1 MGHACSEQCTGA
13 SGEEGAGHSHNS
25 LHSEDTSPHGTGRD
39 YRRSMKI
46 ALVITFIFFLVE
58 VAGGLLSGSLALISD
73 AGHMFSDLLS
83 LLLSLGAMTLAL
95 QLPTKE
101 RTYGYHRGEIF
112 AAFINSLLLI
122 GVSAVIL
129 WEAYQRLLSPA
140 PVQGGLMFIVACV
153 GLVANIAVVFLL
165 HGSHNLNVQSAF
177 LHVVGDLV
185 SSLAVIGAAV
195 WISFTGQVIADP
207 ILSGI
212 IAVLI
217 VISAA
222 RIFRETVVIL
232 LQFTPQSVDFDAVV
246 ADMSSVSGVDG
257 VHHVHLWSL
266 CSDIN
271 VLDAHVYSCEK
282 DVEKIDLIK
291 REIKQ
296 RLKKY
301 RILHSTLEF
310 ECNECNECSLVE
322 HIGNHPD

>member
-1 MGHACSEQCTGA
+1 MTT
-13 SGEEGAGHSHNS
+13 
-25 LHSEDTSPHGTGRD
+25 DTARD
-39 YRRSMKI
+39 YRKSMKI
-46 ALVITFIFFLVE
+46 ALFITLIFFLVE

-101 RTYGYHRGEIF
+101 RTYGYHRGEIL

-122 GVSAVIL
+122 AVSAGIL
-129 WEAYQRLLSPA
+129 WEAYQRLLNPA
-140 PVQGGLMFIVACV
+140 PVQGGLMFIVACI
-153 GLVANIAVVFLL
+153 GLAANIAIVFLL
-165 HGSHNLNVQSAF
+165 HGSHNLNVRSAF
-177 LHVVGDLV
+177 LHVVGDTI
-185 SSLAVIGAAV
+185 SSVAVIAAAV
-195 WISFTGQVIADP
+195 WISLTGQVIADP

-217 VISAA
+217 VISAV
-222 RIFRETVVIL
+222 RLLRETLMIL

-246 ADMSSVSGVDG
+246 ADMTSVNGVDG

-271 VLDAHVYSCEK
+271 VLDAHVYSCER
-282 DVEKIDLIK
+282 DVEKIELMK
-291 REIKQ
+291 QEIKE

-310 ECNECNECSLVE
+310 ECEECKDCALVE
-322 HIGNHPD
+322 QIKDHPC

>member
-1 MGHACSEQCTGA
+1 
-13 SGEEGAGHSHNS
+13 
-25 LHSEDTSPHGTGRD
+25 
-39 YRRSMKI
+39 MKI
-46 ALVITFIFFLVE
+46 ALVITSVFFIVE
-58 VAGGLLSGSLALISD
+58 IAGGLLSGSLALLSD

-122 GVSAVIL
+122 GVSVVIL
-129 WEAYQRLLSPA
+129 WEAYQRLLN
-140 PVQGGLMFIVACV
+140 PVPIQGGLMFIVACI
-153 GLVANIAVVFLL
+153 GLVANLGVVFLL
-165 HGSHNLNVQSAF
+165 HGSHNLNVRSAF

-217 VISAA
+217 VISAV
-222 RIFRETVVIL
+222 RIFRETIVIL
-232 LQFTPQSVDFDAVV
+232 LQFTPRSIDFDVVV
-246 ADMSSVSGVDG
+246 ADMASVRGVDG

-271 VLDAHVYSCEK
+271 ILDAHVYSCEK
-282 DVEKIDLIK
+282 DVEKIELMK
-291 REIKQ
+291 QEIKE

-310 ECNECNECSLVE
+310 ECDECKECGLVE
-322 HIGNHPD
+322 HIG

>member
-1 MGHACSEQCTGA
+1 MTT
-13 SGEEGAGHSHNS
+13 
-25 LHSEDTSPHGTGRD
+25 DTVRD
-39 YRRSMKI
+39 YRKSMKI
-46 ALVITFIFFLVE
+46 ALFITLIFFLVE

-122 GVSAVIL
+122 GVSAGIL
-129 WEAYQRLLSPA
+129 WEAYQRVLNPA
-140 PVQGGLMFIVACV
+140 PVQGGLMLIVACIGLAANV
-153 GLVANIAVVFLL
+153 GIVFLL
-165 HGSHNLNVQSAF
+165 HGSHNLNVRSAF
-177 LHVVGDLV
+177 LHVVGDTV
-185 SSLAVIGAAV
+185 SSVAVIAAAV

-212 IAVLI
+212 IAILI
-217 VISAA
+217 VISAT
-222 RIFRETVVIL
+222 RLFRETIMIL

-246 ADMSSVSGVDG
+246 ADMTTVKGVDG

-271 VLDAHVYSCEK
+271 VLDAHVYSCER
-282 DVEKIDLIK
+282 DVEKIELMK
-291 REIKQ
+291 QEIKE

-310 ECNECNECSLVE
+310 ECEECKDCTLVE
-322 HIGNHPD
+322 QIKEHPG

>member
-1 MGHACSEQCTGA
+1 MTH
-13 SGEEGAGHSHNS
+13 
-25 LHSEDTSPHGTGRD
+25 DTVRD
-39 YRRSMKI
+39 YRRSLKI
-46 ALVITFIFFLVE
+46 ALFITLAFLLVE
-58 VAGGLLSGSLALISD
+58 IIGGLLSGSLALISD

-122 GVSAVIL
+122 GVSAGIL
-129 WEAYQRLLSPA
+129 WEAYLRAVNPA
-140 PVQGGLMFIVACV
+140 PVQGGLMFIVASI
-153 GLVANIAVVFLL
+153 GLVANLGVVFLL
-165 HGSHNLNVQSAF
+165 HGSHNLNVRSAF
-177 LHVVGDLV
+177 LHVVGDTI
-185 SSLAVIGAAV
+185 SSVAVIAAAA
-195 WISFTGQVIADP
+195 WITFTGQVIADP

-212 IAVLI
+212 IAILI
-217 VISAA
+217 VISAV
-222 RIFRETVVIL
+222 RILRETIAIL

-246 ADMSSVSGVDG
+246 ADITGVKGVDG

-271 VLDAHVYSCEK
+271 VLDAHVYSCER
-282 DVEKIDLIK
+282 DVEKIEQMK
-291 REIKQ
+291 QEIKV

-310 ECNECNECSLVE
+310 ECEECKDCGLVE
-322 HIGNHPD
+322 HIKKHPL

>member
-1 MGHACSEQCTGA
+1 MGHSCSEKCTDDGT
-13 SGEEGAGHSHNS
+13 GEDAGHPADN
-25 LHSEDTSPHGTGRD
+25 TQTTGRD
-39 YRRSMKI
+39 YRKSMKI
-46 ALVITFIFFLVE
+46 ALFITFIFFLVE

-73 AGHMFSDLLS
+73 AGHMFSDILS
-83 LLLSLGAMTLAL
+83 LLLSLGAMALAL
-95 QLPTKE
+95 QLPTKD

-122 GVSAVIL
+122 GVSIGIL
-129 WEAYQRLLSPA
+129 WEAYQRLLNPA
-140 PVQGGLMFIVACV
+140 PVQSGLMFIVACV
-153 GLVANIAVVFLL
+153 GLAANLGVVFLL
-165 HGSHNLNVQSAF
+165 HGSHNLNVRSAF
-177 LHVVGDLV
+177 LHVVGDTV
-185 SSLAVIGAAV
+185 SSLAVIAAAV

-222 RIFRETVVIL
+222 RILRETILIL

-246 ADMSSVSGVDG
+246 ADMTSVKGVDG

-271 VLDAHVYSCEK
+271 VLDAHVYSCEQ
-282 DVEKIDLIK
+282 DVEKIEQIK
-291 REIKQ
+291 QEIKE

-301 RILHSTLEF
+301 KILHSTLEF
-310 ECNECNECSLVE
+310 ECNECRNCELVE
-322 HIGNHPD
+322 HIGEHPG

>member
-1 MGHACSEQCTGA
+1 MLTLGYAVVELV
-13 SGEEGAGHSHNS
+13 SG
-25 LHSEDTSPHGTGRD
+25 
-39 YRRSMKI
+39 M
-46 ALVITFIFFLVE
+46 TF
-58 VAGGLLSGSLALISD
+58 GSLALISD

-122 GVSAVIL
+122 GVSVVIL
-129 WEAYQRLLSPA
+129 WEAYQRLLN
-140 PVQGGLMFIVACV
+140 PVPIQGGLMFIVACI
-153 GLVANIAVVFLL
+153 GLVANLGVVFLL
-165 HGSHNLNVQSAF
+165 HGSHNLNVRSAF

-217 VISAA
+217 VISAV
-222 RIFRETVVIL
+222 RIFRETIVIL
-232 LQFTPQSVDFDAVV
+232 LQFTPRSIDFDVVV
-246 ADMSSVSGVDG
+246 ADMASVRGVDG

-271 VLDAHVYSCEK
+271 ILDAHVYSCEK
-282 DVEKIDLIK
+282 DVEKIELMK
-291 REIKQ
+291 QEIKE

-310 ECNECNECSLVE
+310 ECDECKECGLVE
-322 HIGNHPD
+322 HIG